1 MSGSL
6 KKITESELR
15 SMLLDP
21 RVPEKKIAPY
31 LMTSPSEGTSFA
43 PVVVPN
49 PTLVTPSVEEGAVL
63 MSSVNGISKWRR
75 AQAYKNKI
83 KKWKGPRLVSEG
95 DSWFQYPLLLE
106 DVVDQLEE
114 HYAIRSLGAA
124 GDLVADIVK
133 QDELITTIAVEN
145 PDAVILSG
153 GGNDLL
159 GEGRLERVLHR
170 FDPAF
175 APDDYLS
182 GDFDTSLNQIIGL
195 YTGVLRRVVRTF
207 PGLPIFIHGYDHAMP
222 DGGRWLGRPMRKLG
236 IVDET
241 LQAQIVA
248 EIVNRYYTS
257 LEAAVASQALHG
269 QVQIIDCRGI
279 VGGEWHDELHP
290 RNSGYKRVANAFHE
304 KIKITLATES
314 LEATSFVPTNG
325 LAVAAQA
332 AVDLS
337 QTTEANALFAELGR
351 RTMLTSTD
359 LDYVVPVG
367 AEFSAAALEGVGDTL
382 HTLGKRIFAR
392 LNRELN
398 KMLCGDGKDA
408 QGDREKLADAIGF
421 GDAAV
426 AAVIVEILVGTFA
439 VIPAVAAVVAAL
451 ILKYIFKP
459 TLDEVCVV
467 WTENL

>member
-1 MSGSL
+1 MSEL
-6 KKITESELR
+6 QAKITESELR
-15 SMLLDP
+15 AMLLDP
-21 RVPEKKIAPY
+21 RVPEKDIAPY
-31 LMTSPSEGTSFA
+31 LMTSPTEGTSFA

-49 PTLVTPSVEEGAVL
+49 PTLVTPSIEEGAVL

-75 AQAYKNKI
+75 AQAYKRKI
-83 KKWKGPRLVSEG
+83 KTWTGPRLVSEG

-106 DVVDQLEE
+106 DVVDQLDA

-133 QDELITTIAVEN
+133 QDELITTIAVEK

-159 GEGRLERVLHR
+159 GEGRLERVLRR
-170 FDPAF
+170 FDPTF
-175 APDDYLS
+175 APKDYLS
-182 GDFDTSLNQIIGL
+182 GDFDISLNQIIGL

-207 PGLPIFIHGYDHAMP
+207 PGLPVFIHGYDHAIP
-222 DGGRWLGRPMRKLG
+222 DNGRWLGRPMRKLG
-236 IVDET
+236 IVDKT

-248 EIVNRYYTS
+248 EIVNRYYAA
-257 LEAAVASQALHG
+257 LEVVVASQTLRG
-269 QVQIIDCRGI
+269 QIQLVDCRGI
-279 VGGEWHDELHP
+279 VRGAWHDELHP
-290 RNSGYKRVANAFHE
+290 KNSGYKRVADAFHE
-304 KIKITLATES
+304 KIKITLATEG
-314 LEATSFVPTNG
+314 LETLELAPANG

-332 AVDLS
+332 ALNLS
-337 QTTEANALFAELGR
+337 QTTETSGLLAELGR

-367 AEFSAAALEGVGDTL
+367 AEFSATALEGVGDTL
-382 HTLGKRIFAR
+382 HTLGKRIFTR

-398 KMLCGDGKDA
+398 TLLCGDGEDA
-408 QGDREKLADAIGF
+408 QGDRKKLADAIGI

-451 ILKYIFKP
+451 ILKYILKP
-459 TLDEVCVV
+459 TLDEVCTV